1 MDLNK
6 YLEKLGI
13 TLAPMRPWPTPLDQ
27 FKFITINP
35 MADHGDHY
43 VSMHLDGILIRP
55 IKCTCSSKELFD
67 YGCACGG
74 C

>member
-1 MDLNK
+1 MNLND
-6 YLEKLGI
+6 YLEAMGI
-13 TLAPMRPWPTPLDQ
+13 TLVPLEN
-27 FKFITINP
+27 FIVEPNFNP

-43 VSMHLDGILIRP
+43 FSMHLDGVLIRP
-55 IKCTCSSKELFD
+55 IKCKCSSKQLFD